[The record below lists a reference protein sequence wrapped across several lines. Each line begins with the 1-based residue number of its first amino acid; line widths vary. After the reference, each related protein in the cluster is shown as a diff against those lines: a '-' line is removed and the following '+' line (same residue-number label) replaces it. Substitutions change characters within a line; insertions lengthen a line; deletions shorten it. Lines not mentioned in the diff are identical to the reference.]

1 MMSGQYPK
9 KLVVGISGASGVHLG
24 IEFVRYLPSD
34 IAVYVVVSNGA
45 QCVYANEP
53 RDSHQTL
60 EGALCEVR
68 AHNLKI
74 FSDEALHECIA
85 SGSSRMEAM
94 CIIPASC
101 DVVAK
106 IAMGVSD
113 TLITRSASVML
124 KEGRKLLLG
133 VREMPFSAIMLE
145 NMLKLSRL
153 GVCIAPPIV
162 GYYGGAKSLE
172 QMEQFFVGKWYD
184 VLGIPHRLFTPWDDD
199 ARQDVIKV
207 AKQ

>member
-1 MMSGQYPK
+1 MNEQYPK

-24 IEFVRYLPSD
+24 VEFVRYLPAD
-34 IAVYVVVSNGA
+34 IVVYAVASSGA
-45 QCVYANEP
+45 QRVYAHEY
-53 RDSHQTL
+53 RATQSLHD
-60 EGALCEVR
+60 ALR
-68 AHNLKI
+68 LARPHNLTI
-74 FSDEALHECIA
+74 CSDEALHECIA

-101 DVVAK
+101 DIVAK

-133 VREMPFSAIMLE
+133 VREMPLSAIMLE

-153 GVCIAPPIV
+153 GVWIAPPIV
-162 GYYGGAKSLE
+162 GYYGGAQSLE
-172 QMEQFFVGKWYD
+172 QMERFFVGKWYD
-184 VLGIPHRLFTPWDDD
+184 VLGIPHQLFTPWGDM
-199 ARQDVIKV
+199 RV
-207 AKQ
+207 

>member
-1 MMSGQYPK
+1 MSGQYPK

-24 IEFVRYLPSD
+24 VEFVRHLPAD
-34 IAVYVVVSNGA
+34 IAVYAVASSGA
-45 QCVYANEP
+45 QRVYTHEYRATQSLH
-53 RDSHQTL
+53 DTL
-60 EGALCEVR
+60 RLAR
-68 AHNLKI
+68 PHNLTI

-101 DVVAK
+101 DIVAK

-133 VREMPFSAIMLE
+133 VREMPLSAIMLE
-145 NMLKLSRL
+145 NMLNLSRL

-162 GYYGGAKSLE
+162 GYYGGAQSLE
-172 QMEQFFVGKWYD
+172 QMERFFVGKWYD
-184 VLGIPHRLFTPWDDD
+184 VLGIPHQLFTPWGDM
-199 ARQDVIKV
+199 RV
-207 AKQ
+207 